1 MLVPVKTVQEVRR
14 QLKSFRQ
21 DEGTLGFVP
30 TMGALH
36 EGHLSLIRRSI
47 NENQF
52 SAVSIFVNP
61 TQFNKQLDFDHY
73 PRNLETDLDIM
84 ASFPIDLVF
93 VPGASE
99 IYPEPDA
106 RVYDFGGLDKIMEGL
121 YRPGHFNGVAQV
133 VSRLF
138 DIIHPDR
145 AYFGEKDFQQ
155 LAIIRALV
163 RQLDLSVEIIG
174 CPIIRE
180 SDGLAMSSRNKL
192 LTPGQRTAATGI
204 SKALFMAQDLAGT
217 LPVEK
222 LQEKIIRQLN
232 KHPMLKVEYFKIV
245 NGENLQPV
253 MDWSDAGAKI
263 GCVAVQI
270 GEVRLIDNINISS

>member
-84 ASFPIDLVF
+84 ASFLIDLVF